1 VLPGLGFPGPIS
13 PKPKLEGNF
22 MYAASY
28 LALVLWNWEGSGEAL
43 RGTISGTIFTVSAQ
57 FLFSRFPSKRGK
69 KNSGT

>member
-1 VLPGLGFPGPIS
+1 
-13 PKPKLEGNF
+13 

-57 FLFSRFPSKRGK
+57 FLFSRFPLKEEK